1 MPAMVG
7 ATLKLRKM
15 LSIIMPGLLRDSVEL
30 LSILELV
37 CNYFIISV
45 YDNVTFARENHV
57 FGSVYGSCSWK
68 VDQME
73 VENVSKWKEDS

>member
-1 MPAMVG
+1 MVG

-30 LSILELV
+30 QSILELV
-37 CNYFIISV
+37 CNYFIIGPHI
-45 YDNVTFARENHV
+45 DNVTFARENHV

>member
-37 CNYFIISV
+37 CNYFIIRV

-57 FGSVYGSCSWK
+57 FGSVYCSCSWK